1 MKCYSRFI
9 LLSFLLFTGTSV
21 NAKQEDRARMEL
33 IKRMDNRLDK
43 ITYCMKDA
51 DNYLKK
57 VNDTENNYRRIFTIS
72 VCLDFYEQIKQQGKL
87 NKY

>member
-1 MKCYSRFI
+1 
-9 LLSFLLFTGTSV
+9 
-21 NAKQEDRARMEL
+21 
-33 IKRMDNRLDK
+33 MDNRLDK